1 MADWWAN
8 APPISPA
15 APQTGAGG
23 NWWDQAPPTA
33 PVTPWADVGIQAIGN
48 LPSSALKFAKDIAQ
62 PVLHPID
69 TAKGLYNVGA
79 GALDM
84 ADAATNAFLAPYV
97 ESNLPSVAKVGESLP
112 EPTFAKRYEHALA
125 LQKGQWGG
133 DEAYPKAV
141 GQYFG
146 DRYGSVEGFK
156 KAVGRDPVGVAGD
169 VSLALTGAGG
179 LAARA
184 PGVVGKVGDI
194 ARAAGDAINPIMGPA
209 KAVGAGWDEYKRL
222 TEHAA
227 GPTTEQLHE
236 AADAAYSDPAI
247 KELAVRPSAI
257 KQWKDELLVALND
270 DGFNDLLAPRTFGTL
285 SGLDKA
291 PGSSTFTG
299 QGFDTLR
306 KMLRRAASVPDATE
320 RAAASRAIESLDDF
334 LGNVPKKAVLRG
346 DPDKV
351 SASLT
356 EARGNYAAAK
366 RSEEIESALDR
377 ASLQAGSANSGM
389 NLDNATRQ
397 RIKDILNS
405 DKRKRGF
412 SKEELA
418 QMRQIVTGTPVQNA
432 ARRVGNMMGGGGGLG
447 STILSAAG
455 GAAGAMAGHGPGAA
469 LGVVIPQAVGYGLKK
484 LSAAMSQA
492 DVRRLQEIVRARSP
506 LGRQM
511 QSSLSKF
518 GQAGVAASGSPTPK
532 NVARLMLAS
541 RNLSS
546 NLADAGITASPDD
559 IAGSLG
565 AK

>member
-1 MADWWAN
+1 MSNLPALPDGFVLENQGAGFPPLPPGFVHDGPPSTPWSTVGMQAIQN
-8 APPISPA
+8 APA
-15 APQTGAGG
+15 
-23 NWWDQAPPTA
+23 
-33 PVTPWADVGIQAIGN
+33 
-48 LPSSALKFAKDIAQ
+48 SALKFAKDIAQ
-62 PVLHPID
+62 PILHPID
-69 TAKGLYNVGA
+69 TAKGLFNVGA

-84 ADAATNAFLAPYV
+84 ANAATNAATEPY
-97 ESNLPSVAKVGESLP
+97 LPSALQSGLP
-112 EPTFAKRYEHALA
+112 ESTFAERYKHGLT
-125 LQKGQWGG
+125 QQTGH
-133 DEAYPKAV
+133 EAYPEAV
-141 GQYFG
+141 GRYFS

-156 KAVGRDPVGVAGD
+156 KAVGSDPVGVAGD
-169 VSLALTGAGG
+169 VGLALTGAGG

-184 PGVVGKVGDI
+184 PGVIGKVGDI

-209 KAVGAGWDEYKRL
+209 KAVGAAVGEAKRL
-222 TEHAA
+222 GAEVVA
-227 GPTTEQLHE
+227 PTTEELHDAAE
-236 AADAAYSDPAI
+236 AAYKDPSI
-247 KELAVRPSAI
+247 KKLAVRPSAV
-257 KQWKDELLVALND
+257 KQWKEELTIALNNE
-270 DGFNDLLAPRTFGTL
+270 GFNDLLAPRTFGTL

-291 PGSSTFTG
+291 PGGATVTG

-334 LGNVPKKAVLRG
+334 LGNIPKRAVLHG
-346 DPDKV
+346 DPAKV
-351 SASLT
+351 SATLT

-377 ASLQAGSANSGM
+377 ATLQAGSANSGM

-412 SKEELA
+412 SKDELA
-418 QMRQIVTGTPVQNA
+418 QMRRIVVGTRVQNA
-432 ARRVGNMMGGGGGLG
+432 ARRAGNMMGGGGGLG
-447 STILSAAG
+447 STILSAVGGAG
-455 GAAGAMAGHGPGAA
+455 GAMVAHGPGAA

-492 DVRRLQEIVRARSP
+492 DVRKLQEIVRARSP
-506 LGRQM
+506 LGDQM
-511 QSSLSKF
+511 QSSLGKF
-518 GQAGVAASGSPTPK
+518 GKAGVAAGASPTPK
-532 NVARLMLAS
+532 NIARLMLAS

-565 AK
+565 AQ